1 MIVAALGGVYS
12 LPAKAP
18 GRPGIILPTESKIRI
33 IRLAMCFSRAARLGD
48 LTAAFSG
55 SSPWDAPTRTSW
67 TGWAAPTRSRACS
80 YAPNRS
86 QKSAS
91 KSNLMMLSG
100 NGLTSVRSAHEDP
113 GIAITARRLSPLPS
127 FGSAPGPTCSAL
139 PAELRHGVGS
149 LRVRSDG
156 HPSDGCASSSP
167 GPARC
172 TRRLSCSLLRSIFS
186 LYDATSLPFPSYR
199 NDPQAPGLSRLVRS
213 N

>member
-1 MIVAALGGVYS
+1 MDWMGGADQV
-12 LPAKAP
+12 K
-18 GRPGIILPTESKIRI
+18 GMFVRPEQIAEIGKQVQSDDAERKRPQP
-33 IRLAMCFSRAARLGD
+33 SRD
-48 LTAAFSG
+48 
-55 SSPWDAPTRTSW
+55 
-67 TGWAAPTRSRACS
+67 
-80 YAPNRS
+80 
-86 QKSAS
+86 
-91 KSNLMMLSG
+91 
-100 NGLTSVRSAHEDP
+100 SAHEES